1 MGHPL
6 FDGIRELYSD
16 EATKPIN
23 VVGSSNTA
31 AAENMNIRN
40 SKNAVE

>member
-6 FDGIRELYSD
+6 FDGIREFYSD
-16 EATKPIN
+16 EATKPISA
-23 VVGSSNTA
+23 VISSNAA
-31 AAENMNIRN
+31 AAENQNIRN